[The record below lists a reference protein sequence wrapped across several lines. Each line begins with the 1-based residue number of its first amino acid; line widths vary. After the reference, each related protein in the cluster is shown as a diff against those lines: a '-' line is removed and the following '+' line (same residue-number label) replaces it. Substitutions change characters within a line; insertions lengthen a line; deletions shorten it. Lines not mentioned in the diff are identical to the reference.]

1 MGEKSLSETH
11 ILGTLLAVMHGQ
23 LVTILAPMMI
33 NPVQCSSH
41 LLDMSNIEA
50 FCADAGVTSCCD
62 VTQGEG
68 LRLLETIAIAINDHI
83 TPPPGKLLKIYYTV

>member
-1 MGEKSLSETH
+1 MGEQSRSESH
-11 ILGTLLAVMHGQ
+11 ILSTLLAVMHGQ

-83 TPPPGKLLKIYYTV
+83 TPPPWKCSTV

>member
-1 MGEKSLSETH
+1 MLIIKGEIINGGEKSVRNAHSRHTVGCYARSIGH
-11 ILGTLLAVMHGQ
+11 IIT
-23 LVTILAPMMI
+23 PMMI

-41 LLDMSNIEA
+41 LLNMSNIET

-68 LRLLETIAIAINDHI
+68 SRLLETVTIAVMV
-83 TPPPGKLLKIYYTV
+83 T